1 MRNVSTMKSPLPNPT
16 LTPEDHDTRFRR
28 VDIDAVSCQFDA
40 DLDRQINGTLPAG
53 HVYKLGY
60 PNDILLSARLP
71 DLAIEMAASRL
82 SGKSAQENL
91 PFELSALKG
100 LVCAIHEP
108 LGVFRSATRV
118 GSFTILT
125 EVHHA
130 GENFIAAIEANYSKG
145 SIRVNDIRSLYPKKT
160 ASIFGWINDGLLE
173 YADKTRLPDWVS
185 QQRSNSADVGNQA
198 RQAVAAVKA
207 FENNPVPDS
216 ADSMASDGVGVNGIS
231 SMPKRMG
238 CILLCAVCAFWA
250 TADAH
255 ADDSNVLSRVRNG
268 LAGLTSVRATFTQEK
283 ELSLFKQKLII
294 KGRLLLDDK
303 GSLLWVTDEPVRSAL
318 TIRGDTLKQWD
329 GESGR
334 VSSLPIKRIPA
345 LPALMGQLQSW
356 FRGDVDTLTRD
367 YDVRVEAESPP
378 VLACTPKSKA
388 AAPFSSVTLTLNE
401 NPLHIRQVELA
412 EKNGDRM
419 TLRFERVELN
429 GAVMDNDWT
438 LPPKPHD

>member
-1 MRNVSTMKSPLPNPT
+1 MKNPLSNPVADPA
-16 LTPEDHDTRFRR
+16 LTPENHDTRFRR
-28 VDIDAVSCQFDA
+28 ADIDAASCQFDA

-53 HVYKLGY
+53 HIYKLGH
-60 PNDILLSARLP
+60 PNGILLSAGLP
-71 DLAIEMAASRL
+71 DLSIEMAASRL
-82 SGKSAQENL
+82 SGKSAQENH

-118 GSFTILT
+118 GAFTVLT
-125 EVHHA
+125 EIRHV

-160 ASIFGWINDGLLE
+160 SSVFGWINDGLLE
-173 YADKTRLPDWVS
+173 YADKTRLPDWIS
-185 QQRSNSADVGNQA
+185 QQRSNSAEVGNQA

-216 ADSMASDGVGVNGIS
+216 ANSMASGGANVNGLS
-231 SMPKRMG
+231 SMLKRTG
-238 CILLCAVCAFWA
+238 CILCVVCAFWA
-250 TADAH
+250 TADAR
-255 ADDSNVLSRVRNG
+255 ADDSNVLNRVRSG
-268 LAGLTSVRATFTQEK
+268 LAGLTSVRATYTQEK
-283 ELSLFKQKLII
+283 ELSLFKRKLVI

-303 GSLLWVTDEPVRSAL
+303 GALLWITDEPVRSAL
-318 TIRGDTLKQWD
+318 TIRGDTLRQWD

-378 VLACTPKSKA
+378 VLACVPKSKT
-388 AAPFSSVTLTLNE
+388 AAPFSSVALTLNE
-401 NPLHIRQVELA
+401 KPLHIRQVELV
-412 EKNGDRM
+412 ETNGDRM

-429 GAVMDNDWT
+429 GPVEDSDWT